1 MACRDGSNVS
11 EASSQRAPAGAT
23 QMQTIQLATYDDQI
37 WIVTMNRPDQLNAMN
52 STMRDELIAA
62 FTAYRDDSNAR
73 ILILTGAGD
82 RAFCSGAD
90 LKEIDAKGRGADSA
104 PSNLPVRNGL
114 PEPNRF
120 IPLSETLDLWKPTIA
135 AVNGLAIAGGFMLA
149 MQCDIRLMADSA
161 KVGIAEVR
169 WNMGGAGWMAP
180 LVRQVG
186 LGNALELAL
195 WGDTQMSAQRA
206 LEIGWAQ
213 RVVPFDELMPTA
225 MSYAQRMLDMAP
237 RSVANTKQMLYRG
250 SMMDPVTAM
259 MLGNWLEQN
268 LLGMSDSAEG
278 IAAFR
283 ENRRPRFR
291 NQ

>member
-1 MACRDGSNVS
+1 MACRDGSSVS
-11 EASSQRAPAGAT
+11 EGSSQRSPAGAT
-23 QMQTIQLATYDDQI
+23 QMQTIQLATYNDQI

-73 ILILTGAGD
+73 ILILTGAGN

-90 LKEIDAKGRGADSA
+90 LKEIDAQGRVAGSA
-104 PSNLPVRNGL
+104 PPNLRVRNGL

-169 WNMGGAGWMAP
+169 WNLGGAGWMAP